1 MKKQILICC
10 GTGCRANGSMNV
22 VEAFRSE
29 IEKNGADADVIPQIK
44 TTGCNGFC
52 ENGPI
57 VKIMPDNL
65 VYYKVK
71 PKDVPEILEKS
82 VLEDQEI
89 PRLMYK
95 DNEGNRV
102 RSQEENPF
110 YAHQQKLALRHIGK
124 IDPENIDEYIAT
136 YWNSSLASC
145 LSGKTPEEVIEETN
159 RIKPILGNVK
169 AGYDLW
175 AEQDIEGYIELGQA
189 DAQKGDYFLR
199 VVGDSMEGAHIYDG
213 DLVYVQSCST
223 VESGRIA
230 VVMIGDEA
238 TIKKV
243 YFKNELMILEAAN
256 PKYESK
262 FFTMQEVEEIPVKV
276 IGLVRFVR
284 TDFV

>member
-1 MKKQILICC
+1 MILKELL
-10 GTGCRANGSMNV
+10 V
-22 VEAFRSE
+22 QYE
-29 IEKNGADADVIPQIK
+29 IQNNLSHAEVAEEVGVSLSTYYRWISGESTKLKK
-44 TTGCNGFC
+44 TT
-52 ENGPI
+52 I
-57 VKIMPDNL
+57 
-65 VYYKVK
+65 
-71 PKDVPEILEKS
+71 
-82 VLEDQEI
+82 
-89 PRLMYK
+89 
-95 DNEGNRV
+95 
-102 RSQEENPF
+102 
-110 YAHQQKLALRHIGK
+110 QKLSKVLDCDI
-124 IDPENIDEYIAT
+124 
-136 YWNSSLASC
+136 
-145 LSGKTPEEVIEETN
+145 EEVIEETN

-175 AEQDIEGYIELGQA
+175 ADQDIEGYIELGQV

-243 YFKNELMILEAAN
+243 YYKNDLMILEAAN

-262 FFTMQEVEEIPVKV
+262 FFTMQEVEEMPIRV

>member
-1 MKKQILICC
+1 MILKELL
-10 GTGCRANGSMNV
+10 V
-22 VEAFRSE
+22 QYE
-29 IEKNGADADVIPQIK
+29 IQNNLSHAEVAEEVGVSLSTYYRWISGESTKLKK
-44 TTGCNGFC
+44 TT
-52 ENGPI
+52 I
-57 VKIMPDNL
+57 
-65 VYYKVK
+65 
-71 PKDVPEILEKS
+71 
-82 VLEDQEI
+82 
-89 PRLMYK
+89 
-95 DNEGNRV
+95 
-102 RSQEENPF
+102 
-110 YAHQQKLALRHIGK
+110 QKLSKVLDCDI
-124 IDPENIDEYIAT
+124 
-136 YWNSSLASC
+136 
-145 LSGKTPEEVIEETN
+145 EEVIEETN

-175 AEQDIEGYIELGQA
+175 ADQDIEGYIELGQA

>member
-1 MKKQILICC
+1 MYMILKELL
-10 GTGCRANGSMNV
+10 V
-22 VEAFRSE
+22 QYE
-29 IEKNGADADVIPQIK
+29 IQNNLSHAEVAEEVGVSLSTYYRWISGESTKLKK
-44 TTGCNGFC
+44 TT
-52 ENGPI
+52 I
-57 VKIMPDNL
+57 
-65 VYYKVK
+65 
-71 PKDVPEILEKS
+71 
-82 VLEDQEI
+82 
-89 PRLMYK
+89 
-95 DNEGNRV
+95 
-102 RSQEENPF
+102 
-110 YAHQQKLALRHIGK
+110 QKLSKVLDCDI
-124 IDPENIDEYIAT
+124 
-136 YWNSSLASC
+136 
-145 LSGKTPEEVIEETN
+145 EEVIEETN

-189 DAQKGDYFLR
+189 DAQKGDFFLR

>member
-1 MKKQILICC
+1 MILKELL
-10 GTGCRANGSMNV
+10 V
-22 VEAFRSE
+22 QYE
-29 IEKNGADADVIPQIK
+29 IQNNLSHAEVAEEVGVSLSTYYRWISGESTKLKK
-44 TTGCNGFC
+44 TT
-52 ENGPI
+52 I
-57 VKIMPDNL
+57 
-65 VYYKVK
+65 
-71 PKDVPEILEKS
+71 
-82 VLEDQEI
+82 
-89 PRLMYK
+89 
-95 DNEGNRV
+95 
-102 RSQEENPF
+102 
-110 YAHQQKLALRHIGK
+110 QKLSKVLDCDI
-124 IDPENIDEYIAT
+124 
-136 YWNSSLASC
+136 
-145 LSGKTPEEVIEETN
+145 EEVIEETN

-175 AEQDIEGYIELGQA
+175 ADQDIEGYIELGQA

-284 TDFV
+284 TDFCLD

>member
-1 MKKQILICC
+1 MILKELL
-10 GTGCRANGSMNV
+10 V
-22 VEAFRSE
+22 QYE
-29 IEKNGADADVIPQIK
+29 IQNNLSHAEVAEEVGVSLSTYYRWISGESTKLKK
-44 TTGCNGFC
+44 TT
-52 ENGPI
+52 I
-57 VKIMPDNL
+57 
-65 VYYKVK
+65 
-71 PKDVPEILEKS
+71 
-82 VLEDQEI
+82 
-89 PRLMYK
+89 
-95 DNEGNRV
+95 
-102 RSQEENPF
+102 
-110 YAHQQKLALRHIGK
+110 QKLSKVLDCDI
-124 IDPENIDEYIAT
+124 
-136 YWNSSLASC
+136 
-145 LSGKTPEEVIEETN
+145 EEVIEETN

-175 AEQDIEGYIELGQA
+175 ADQDIEGYIELGQA

-199 VVGDSMEGAHIYDG
+199 VVGDSMEDAHIYDG

-243 YFKNELMILEAAN
+243 YYKNDLMILEAAN

-262 FFTMQEVEEIPVKV
+262 FFTMQEVEEMPVRV

>member
-22 VEAFRSE
+22 VDAFRSE
-29 IEKNGADADVIPQIK
+29 IEKSDADADVIPQIK

-102 RSQEENPF
+102 RSQEENS
-110 YAHQQKLALRHIGK
+110 
-124 IDPENIDEYIAT
+124 PE
-136 YWNSSLASC
+136 
-145 LSGKTPEEVIEETN
+145 KH
-159 RIKPILGNVK
+159 R
-169 AGYDLW
+169 
-175 AEQDIEGYIELGQA
+175 
-189 DAQKGDYFLR
+189 
-199 VVGDSMEGAHIYDG
+199 
-213 DLVYVQSCST
+213 
-223 VESGRIA
+223 
-230 VVMIGDEA
+230 
-238 TIKKV
+238 
-243 YFKNELMILEAAN
+243 
-256 PKYESK
+256 
-262 FFTMQEVEEIPVKV
+262 
-276 IGLVRFVR
+276 
-284 TDFV
+284 

>member
-1 MKKQILICC
+1 MILKELL
-10 GTGCRANGSMNV
+10 V
-22 VEAFRSE
+22 QYE
-29 IEKNGADADVIPQIK
+29 IQNNLSHAEVAEEVGVSLSTYYRWISGESTKLKK
-44 TTGCNGFC
+44 TT
-52 ENGPI
+52 I
-57 VKIMPDNL
+57 
-65 VYYKVK
+65 
-71 PKDVPEILEKS
+71 
-82 VLEDQEI
+82 
-89 PRLMYK
+89 
-95 DNEGNRV
+95 
-102 RSQEENPF
+102 
-110 YAHQQKLALRHIGK
+110 QKLSKVLDCDI
-124 IDPENIDEYIAT
+124 
-136 YWNSSLASC
+136 
-145 LSGKTPEEVIEETN
+145 EEVIEETN

-175 AEQDIEGYIELGQA
+175 ADQDIEGYIELGQA

-243 YFKNELMILEAAN
+243 YYKNDLMILEAAN

-262 FFTMQEVEEIPVKV
+262 FFTMQEVEEMPVRV